1 MKKKFAICTR
11 RRTNYL
17 RPMFNYL
24 PFGAISAAVGIAL
37 AAYHLHM
44 YFLLFLLIIL
54 LLSLLK
60 KIPKLFLMV
69 SLCGAVYTLIFMVHE
84 FFETDQPVQEKFFSG
99 SVVIESIP
107 KTDGNRFSATVSTN
121 DERLAAFYN
130 IQTEREKEA
139 LKDVEPGMSCHMT
152 GEVRP
157 PKHATISNGFH
168 YDQFLK
174 SKGIHAIYLPQS
186 IKDCTKNDRPSYY
199 LQKMRQKGLRFL
211 ENHVPKNSVG
221 IVQALI
227 FGDRD
232 LIDPDTLRDY
242 QMLGIIHLL
251 AISGLHV
258 QTLLAC
264 LFWCLLRAGVTRE
277 TARILLMC
285 FLPVYA
291 FLTGAAPSVLRA
303 CLMAGIYL
311 VMTSLPKEM
320 KQPSAVVLS
329 ATFLFLLAIHPLYL
343 FDIGFQLSFVVTFF
357 ILLSTSILSQAKS
370 AVMQL
375 FLISFVA
382 QFASLPV
389 LLYHFQQFSLLSIP
403 LNMIF
408 VPFYTTVVLP
418 LSLLFFLLSII
429 YLPLGQM
436 LFQLLGSVIQ
446 LSHQLSAHM
455 AVFDGFNLI
464 FMKSTWWHILLEV
477 SAIVFL
483 LFMVECNSS
492 MKSYIVPILLLIG
505 VLSVHYFTPNFLRKG
520 EVTMLDVGQGDSLFI
535 QLPYRK
541 GHLLVDTGGRLS
553 FDDEPWKKRRK
564 VSTIGDQTLIPFL
577 HSKGIAKLD
586 VLILTHADQDHMGE
600 AIRLIKRNKVKRLA
614 IPKGFARNPEDE
626 KLLKEAA
633 EKGIMIDE
641 LERGDQLQVGEHIFE
656 VLHPSQ
662 DMVTSKNN
670 DSLVLSFTLGGKRF
684 LFTGDLEHEGE
695 RDIIEAYPHLRAD
708 VLKVGHH
715 GSKGST
721 SDEWLQHLKPSIAL
735 ISAGE
740 RNRYQHPHQDVLKK
754 LKDHQTK
761 VYRTDRDGSVTFEFI
776 EQKGTF
782 YTHPPYDILQN
793 Q

>member
-1 MKKKFAICTR
+1 
-11 RRTNYL
+11 
-17 RPMFNYL
+17 MFNYL

-60 KIPKLFLMV
+60 KIPKLFLMI

-99 SVVIESIP
+99 SVVIETIP
-107 KTDGNRFSATVSTN
+107 KIDGNRFSATVSTE
-121 DERLAAFYN
+121 DDRLAAFYT
-130 IQTEREKEA
+130 IQTEREKET

-152 GEVRP
+152 GDVRP
-157 PKHATISNGFH
+157 PKQATIPNGFQ
-168 YDQFLK
+168 YDQFLQ
-174 SKGIHAIYLPQS
+174 SKGIRAIFLPQS
-186 IKDCTKNDRPSYY
+186 IKGCTTNDRPSYY
-199 LQKMRQKGLRFL
+199 LQKMRQKGLKFL
-211 ENHVPKNSVG
+211 EDHVPKNSVG

-277 TARILLMC
+277 TARLLLIC

-291 FLTGAAPSVLRA
+291 CLTGAAPSVLRA

-311 VMTSLPKEM
+311 VMTSLPKKM

-357 ILLSTSILSQAKS
+357 ILLSTRILSQAKS

-382 QFASLPV
+382 QLASLPV

-418 LSLLFFLLSII
+418 LSLLFYLLSII
-429 YLPLGQM
+429 YLPLGQV
-436 LFQLLGSVIQ
+436 LFQLLDSVIQ
-446 LSHQLSAHM
+446 LSHQLSAYM
-455 AVFDGFNLI
+455 AVFDEFNLI

-483 LFMVECNSS
+483 LFVMECKMSV
-492 MKSYIVPILLLIG
+492 KSYAVPSILLIG
-505 VLSVHYFTPNFLRKG
+505 VLSAHYFTPNFLQKG

-564 VSTIGDQTLIPFL
+564 VSTIGDQTLIPFF

-600 AIRLIKRNKVKRLA
+600 AVRLIKRNKVRRLA
-614 IPKGFARNPEDE
+614 IPKGFAQSPEDA

-633 EKGIMIDE
+633 EKGIIIDE

-662 DMVTSKNN
+662 DRVTSKNN
-670 DSLVLSFTLGGKRF
+670 DSLVLAFTLGGKRF

-721 SDEWLQHLKPSIAL
+721 SDEWLRHLEPSHAL

-740 RNRYQHPHQDVLKK
+740 RNRYQHPHQEVLKK
-754 LKDHQTK
+754 LKDQQTA
-761 VYRTDRDGSVTFEFI
+761 VYRTDINGSVTYEFL
-776 EQKGTF
+776 EEAGTF
-782 YTHPPYDILQN
+782 YSHPPYDILQN

>member
-1 MKKKFAICTR
+1 
-11 RRTNYL
+11 
-17 RPMFNYL
+17 MFNYL

-60 KIPKLFLMV
+60 KIPKLFLMI

-84 FFETDQPVQEKFFSG
+84 FFETDQPVQEKFLSG

-107 KTDGNRFSATVSTN
+107 KTDGNRFSATVSTEH
-121 DERLAAFYN
+121 ERLAAFYT
-130 IQTEREKEA
+130 IKTEREKEA

-152 GEVRP
+152 GDVRP
-157 PKHATISNGFH
+157 PKHATIPNGFQ

-174 SKGIHAIYLPQS
+174 SKGISAIFLPQS
-186 IKDCTKNDRPSYY
+186 IKGCTKKDRPSHY
-199 LQKMRQKGLRFL
+199 LQAMRQNGLKFL
-211 ENHVPKNSVG
+211 EDHVPKNSVG

-232 LIDPDTLRDY
+232 DTLRDY

-277 TARILLMC
+277 TARILLLC

-291 FLTGAAPSVLRA
+291 CLTGAAPSVLRA

-329 ATFLFLLAIHPLYL
+329 ATFLLLLAFHPLYL

-357 ILLSTSILSQAKS
+357 ILLSTRILSQAKS

-382 QFASLPV
+382 QLASLPV

-403 LNMIF
+403 LNMMF

-429 YLPLGQM
+429 YLPLGQA
-436 LFQLLGSVIQ
+436 LFQLLDSVIQ

-483 LFMVECNSS
+483 LFVMECKASV
-492 MKSYIVPILLLIG
+492 KSYSVPILFSIG
-505 VLSVHYFTPNFLRKG
+505 VLSVHFFTPNFLQKG

-553 FDDEPWKKRRK
+553 FEEEPWKKRRK

-600 AIRLIKRNKVKRLA
+600 AVRLINRNKVKRLA
-614 IPKGFARNPEDE
+614 IPKGFARSPEDA

-633 EKGIMIDE
+633 KKGIFIDE
-641 LERGDQLQVGEHIFE
+641 LERGDQLRVGEHIFE

-662 DMVTSKNN
+662 DRVTSKNN
-670 DSLVLSFTLGGKRF
+670 DSLVLAFTLGGKRF
-684 LFTGDLEHEGE
+684 LFTGDLEQEGE

-721 SDEWLQHLKPSIAL
+721 SEEWLRHLEPSYAL

-740 RNRYQHPHQDVLKK
+740 RNRYQHPHQEVLKK
-754 LKDHQTK
+754 LKDHQME
-761 VYRTDRDGSVTFEFI
+761 VYRTDRDGSVTYEFL
-776 EQKGTF
+776 EKKGTF
-782 YTHPPYDILQN
+782 YTQPPYDILQN